1 MHRVAVLTTIVAL
14 GIASMTLSVSG
25 AAQRGVTPA
34 ALSAT
39 RIEKVKDN
47 LYVITGSGVANR
59 DAFSGGNIAVFIT
72 ERGVVLVDT
81 KLPGWGQPILDR
93 LKTVT
98 NKPVATIINTH
109 THDDH
114 VGSNE
119 FFGASVETIVHE
131 NTKTNMVKM
140 DAFKASK
147 STFLPKRTYTDKLSI
162 GTGKD
167 QVELY
172 YFGAG
177 HTNGDTFVVF
187 PAIRTM
193 HTGDMFAWKALPYI
207 DTSNGGSVVAHAQ
220 TLAKV
225 VAGVQNVDT
234 VITGHTPVLVWN
246 DLKEY
251 ADFNGEFVTWGRSQ
265 LQAGK
270 AVDQAAREY
279 KVPEK
284 YKGYAALP
292 SPEFDLVKANL
303 EILYN
308 ELGTKTPQR

>member
-1 MHRVAVLTTIVAL
+1 MHRAAALATILAIGSASIALSAVQAP
-14 GIASMTLSVSG
+14 
-25 AAQRGVTPA
+25 QRGNTPA
-34 ALSAT
+34 ALNAT
-39 RIEKVKDN
+39 KIEKVKDN
-47 LYVITGSGVANR
+47 LYVITGSGVTNR
-59 DAFSGGNIAVFIT
+59 DAFSGGNTAVFIT

-98 NKPVATIINTH
+98 NKPVTTIINTH

-131 NTKTNMVKM
+131 NTRTNMVKM
-140 DAFKASK
+140 EAFKGSK
-147 STFLPKRTYTDKLSI
+147 STLLPKRTYTDKLSI

-167 QVELY
+167 QVDLY
-172 YFGAG
+172 YFGVG

-225 VAGVQNVDT
+225 AASIQNVDT
-234 VITGHTPVLVWN
+234 VITGHTPVLMWN

-265 LQAGK
+265 MKAGT

-284 YKGYAALP
+284 YKGYAAFP

-303 EILYN
+303 QILYN
-308 ELGTKTPQR
+308 ELGAKAP